1 MKERVTLTIEKD
13 LLEKVD
19 QSIDGSKIKNRSHAV
34 ELLITKALGT
44 HRPTK
49 ALILAGG
56 KGLQL
61 GNENIPK
68 CMMRFKEKPI
78 LEYNI
83 ELLKKYGIKDIYLL
97 IGDNSASIE
106 KYFEEGKR
114 LEVNIQYIKEKQPLG
129 TAGPLHQMKN
139 LLHDTFILMNGDEI
153 KDVDL
158 NDMYRFHS
166 ENNGLTTM
174 AITTLSDPSEYGVV
188 VLNGN
193 QVMSFTEKPTIANV
207 PSNLINAGLYILEPQ
222 VLELVPEGFAMLES
236 DLFPKLVNMGKLYGY
251 PFAGT
256 WTDLNLQQKIKFKI
270 RKIKKVMV

>member
-44 HRPTK
+44 YRPTK
-49 ALILAGG
+49 ALVLAGG
-56 KGLQL
+56 KGMRM
-61 GNENIPK
+61 GNEELPK
-68 CMMRFKEKPI
+68 CMMRFKEKPM

-83 ELLKKYGIKDIYLL
+83 ELLKRFGIRDIYLL
-97 IGDNSASIE
+97 VGENSALIE

-114 LEVNIQYIKEKQPLG
+114 FEVSLQYVKEKQLLG
-129 TAGPLHQMKN
+129 TAGPLRQLKN
-139 LLHDTFILMNGDEI
+139 TLHETFILMNGDEI
-153 KDVDL
+153 KDLDL

-166 ENNGLTTM
+166 ENSGIATM
-174 AITTLSDPSEYGVV
+174 AITTLSDPSDYGVV

-193 QVMSFTEKPTIANV
+193 QVMSFIEKPTIANI
-207 PSNLINAGLYILEPQ
+207 PSNLVNAGLYILEPE
-222 VLELVPEGFAMLES
+222 VLELIPEGFAMMES
-236 DLFPKLVNMGKLYGY
+236 DVFPKLVKMGKLYGY

-270 RKIKKVMV
+270 KKIKKIAV